1 MIWIIIIIITI
12 VVSVVAFRNPELQY
26 KYLFNP
32 YQIYHRKQLHRWFSH
47 ALIHASWEHL
57 IFNMITLFFF
67 GRHVEIIFK
76 IYFGNKG
83 ILYFIL
89 LYLGGILVSSLPSYF
104 KHKDNHYYNSLGA
117 SGAVSAVLFSSI
129 LFDPYNI
136 IYVFFL
142 PVPAILFGIVYL
154 IYSAYMSK
162 RNVDNIGH
170 DAHFW
175 GAVFGFIF
183 PVILNVEILLMFFR
197 KTFYFFN

>member
-1 MIWIIIIIITI
+1 MTWIILIITT
-12 VVSVVAFRNPELQY
+12 VVSIVAFSNRELQHR
-26 KYLFNP
+26 YLFNP
-32 YQIYHRKQLHRWFSH
+32 YQIHHRKQHYRWFSH
-47 ALIHASWEHL
+47 ALIHANWEHL

-67 GRHVEIIFK
+67 GRYVEEIYK
-76 IYFGNKG
+76 YYFGNKG
-83 ILYFIL
+83 ILFFII

-129 LFDPYNI
+129 LFDPYSMI
-136 IYVFFL
+136 LVFFI

-154 IYSAYMSK
+154 VYSAYMSK

-175 GAVFGFIF
+175 GAVFGFVLPI
-183 PVILNVEILLMFFR
+183 ILNPEILLIFIR